1 MRVILGYDGSPAAAA
16 AIDVGATLFPGAQG
30 FITYLWGPPFASEQV
45 RRRLWEHARNIDT
58 LTAAVE
64 REGEREAHWVTG
76 LGVSLARAAGWQ
88 AEPLLERTFAGEG
101 TGLVRAADKSDADLV
116 IVGSRGLGG
125 SDAILGSVSDIVV
138 HHCSRP
144 VVVVPHPMLSVEYD
158 ALAAGPVVVGWD
170 GSTNAEAA
178 LAAASRLLPHRH
190 FVAVSV
196 DDDSD
201 PPAPESVGDARVT
214 RVHVN
219 RGRGRHAH
227 AVAQALIAAADEHG
241 AALVVVGSRGR
252 SVAREIILGSV
263 AMGTLH
269 HCHRP
274 VMVVPG

>member
-1 MRVILGYDGSPAAAA
+1 
-16 AIDVGATLFPGAQG
+16 
-30 FITYLWGPPFASEQV
+30 
-45 RRRLWEHARNIDT
+45 
-58 LTAAVE
+58 
-64 REGEREAHWVTG
+64 
-76 LGVSLARAAGWQ
+76 
-88 AEPLLERTFAGEG
+88 
-101 TGLVRAADKSDADLV
+101 
-116 IVGSRGLGG
+116 
-125 SDAILGSVSDIVV
+125 
-138 HHCSRP
+138 
-144 VVVVPHPMLSVEYD
+144 MLSVEYD

-227 AVAQALIAAADEHG
+227 AVAQSLIAAADEHG
-241 AALVVVGSRGR
+241 TALVVVGSRGR